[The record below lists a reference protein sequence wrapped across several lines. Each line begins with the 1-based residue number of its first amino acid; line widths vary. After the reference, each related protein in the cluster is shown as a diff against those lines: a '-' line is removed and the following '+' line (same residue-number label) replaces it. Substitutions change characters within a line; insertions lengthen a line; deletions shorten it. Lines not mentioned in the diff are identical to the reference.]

1 MNKHTSFALVI
12 LTFLFLS
19 ILVFL
24 GFFVISP
31 EVKAYRTQAIA
42 LEQQQEVMTQKVVT
56 YNKAYET
63 LQSLQERENVFD
75 QALKRHFQLE
85 RFEAYLKQYFLS
97 YEITSITT
105 EQNEDLQIDTLEVRA
120 IFDAPVRYYHFIDA
134 LNAFTWV
141 AKLEGIQEFKGVAVG
156 IEAHFALKVYTQLD

>member
-31 EVKAYRTQAIA
+31 EVKAYRTQDIA
-42 LEQQQEVMTQKVVT
+42 LEQQQKVVTQKEAT

-63 LQSLQERENVFD
+63 LQSLQERESGFD
-75 QALKRHFQLE
+75 QALNRHFQLE
-85 RFEAYLKQYFLS
+85 HFENYLKQYFLS
-97 YEITSITT
+97 YEIKSITT
-105 EQNEDLQIDTLEVRA
+105 EHNKNLQIDTLEVRA
-120 IFDAPVRYYHFIDA
+120 IFDAPVRYYRFIDA
-134 LNAFTWV
+134 LNTFSWV
-141 AKLEGIQEFKGVAVG
+141 AALDGTQEFKGVAVG
-156 IEAHFALKVYTQLD
+156 IEAYFTLKVYTRID